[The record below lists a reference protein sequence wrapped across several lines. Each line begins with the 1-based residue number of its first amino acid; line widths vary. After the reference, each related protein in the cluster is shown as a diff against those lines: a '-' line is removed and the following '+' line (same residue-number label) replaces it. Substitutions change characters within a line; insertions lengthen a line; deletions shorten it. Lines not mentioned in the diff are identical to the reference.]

1 MGRIGGL
8 LERLWP
14 ALNLPHAA
22 VPSASTAFCMA
33 CQGVAHSGCLCR
45 DMGPTGNRAA
55 KEPIRLS
62 NTRNLNLADRT
73 ISLKDRH
80 LTFIVELLP
89 KAGNSAHQEVRICQP
104 ERHAHQGALQVGPGA
119 LFSYVLGKL
128 AIAPA
133 HNSFRTFQKFDEF
146 LDGMPVDGDGC
157 CTAFADTRA
166 ATIEHSIQR
175 RLPEFGL
182 DPS

>member
-1 MGRIGGL
+1 MGRIGGF

-33 CQGVAHSGCLCR
+33 CQRVAHSGGLRR
-45 DMGPTGNRAA
+45 DTGPAGNRAA
-55 KEPIRLS
+55 EEPIRLS
-62 NTRNLNLADRT
+62 NARNLDLADR
-73 ISLKDRH
+73 IIGVKDRH

-89 KAGNSAHQEVRICQP
+89 KARNSAHQEVRICQP

-166 ATIEHSIQR
+166 ATVEHSIQR